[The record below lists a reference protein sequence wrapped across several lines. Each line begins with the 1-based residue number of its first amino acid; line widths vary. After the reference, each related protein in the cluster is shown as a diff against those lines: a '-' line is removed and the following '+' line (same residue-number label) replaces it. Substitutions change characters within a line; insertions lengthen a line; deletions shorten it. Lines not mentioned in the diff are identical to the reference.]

1 MSNRTFVALPGQRRQ
16 PQTCREVLTNR
27 MSPWRRLTH
36 RLGVAVLTVLLVVPL
51 TVGPVAAWSN
61 SSANNYGTHDWV
73 LDQAFRLLDARGIS
87 ISWVDRTR
95 ALHATDDP
103 DNIEVEADPSR
114 SIEHVY
120 TGDGGK
126 RGGAV
131 HRITEHYAKMVR
143 LHDAGD
149 YAEASYHL
157 GMLAHFYGDVLQP
170 YHTSRDAIDMDTNH
184 HAYELLVNSM
194 TKTPTSQP
202 SWSVANSSWNVKALI
217 NVRSASIAAAAY
229 SRARYAELEANF
241 DAGDSSLSSAAANVT
256 KEVLIRASGDLAN
269 LIVSVPSGSA
279 NPPVV
284 GSIKV
289 WMKWQ
294 GVKPNEPVEAAFA
307 TVMDTNGKP
316 IEGVEVKVT
325 TPVSPSSTKTL
336 RFWTDGTGTGHITY
350 ALGDFTTMAKQTVTL
365 KVTTDQT
372 TVSKST
378 WFFETKKLADGS
390 TGFRTTVNDRTV
402 KAGQTVT
409 VTSTVRSTSGAPIAG
424 LYVKWTWTMGSVVR
438 TSSGYT
444 NADGV
449 AKSSYTILSTTTR
462 SEIHVHAGTS
472 AYSINRNS
480 NAYFQRTD

>member
-1 MSNRTFVALPGQRRQ
+1 MA
-16 PQTCREVLTNR
+16 
-27 MSPWRRLTH
+27 
-36 RLGVAVLTVLLVVPL
+36 AVLLLPAGL
-51 TVGPVAAWSN
+51 SPAAAWSN
-61 SSANNYGTHDWV
+61 GSDNNYGTHDWI
-73 LDQAFRLLDARGIS
+73 LDQAFRLLDDRGIN

-114 SIEHVY
+114 SVEHVY

-149 YAEASYHL
+149 YDEASYHL
-157 GMLAHFYGDVLQP
+157 GMLAHFYGDILQP
-170 YHTSRDAIDMDTNH
+170 YHTHRDAIDMDTNH
-184 HAYELLVNSM
+184 HAYELLVNSL
-194 TKTPTSQP
+194 TKTPTSSP
-202 SWSVANSSWNVKALI
+202 SWSVANTSWNVQSLI
-217 NVRSASIAAAAY
+217 NVRSAAIAAAAY
-229 SRARYAELEANF
+229 SRARYTELEDNY
-241 DAGDSSLSSAAANVT
+241 GPNDSSLSPAAANVT

-269 LIVSVPSGSA
+269 LIVSVPSGGA
-279 NPPVV
+279 NPTMV

-307 TVMDTNGKP
+307 TVLDTEGKP

-325 TPVSPSSTKTL
+325 TPVSPTSTKTL

-350 ALGDFTTMAKQTVTL
+350 ATGDFTKMAKQTVTL

-378 WFFETKKLADGS
+378 WFFETKKLADGT

-409 VTSTVRSTSGAPIAG
+409 VTSTVKSTTGSPVKG
-424 LYVKWTWTMGSVVR
+424 LYVKWTWTMGSVVH

-444 NADGV
+444 DSNGV
-449 AKSSYTILSTTTR
+449 AKSSYTILSSTTK
-462 SEIHVHAGTS
+462 SQIHVHAGTS

-480 NAYFQRTD
+480 NTYFQRTD

>member
-1 MSNRTFVALPGQRRQ
+1 MLA
-16 PQTCREVLTNR
+16 
-27 MSPWRRLTH
+27 
-36 RLGVAVLTVLLVVPL
+36 AVLVLPIAVTPA
-51 TVGPVAAWSN
+51 AAWSN
-61 SSANNYGTHDWV
+61 AGNNYGTHDWV
-73 LDQAFRLLDARGIS
+73 LDQALRLLDERGINH
-87 ISWVDRTR
+87 SWVDRTI
-95 ALHATDDP
+95 ALQATDDP
-103 DNIEVEADPSR
+103 DDIEVENDPSR
-114 SIEHVY
+114 HIEHVY

-143 LHDAGD
+143 LHDSGD
-149 YAEASYHL
+149 YDEASYNL
-157 GMLAHFYGDVLQP
+157 GMLAHFYGDILQP

-184 HAYELLVNSM
+184 HAYELLVNSL
-194 TKTPTSQP
+194 TKTPTSSP
-202 SWSVANSSWNVKALI
+202 SWSVANTSWTVKAMI
-217 NVRSASIAAAAY
+217 NVRSAAIAGAAY
-229 SRARYAELEANF
+229 SRARYNELEANY
-241 DAGDSSLSSAAANVT
+241 GPNDSSLSSAAANIT

-279 NPPVV
+279 NPPMV

-294 GVKPNEPVEAAFA
+294 GVKGNEQVEAAFA
-307 TVMDTNGKP
+307 TVLDTAGKP
-316 IEGVEVKVT
+316 IEGVQVNVT
-325 TPVSPSSTKTL
+325 TPVSPTSTKSL

-350 ALGDFTTMAKQTVTL
+350 ALGTFPLMAKQTVTL

-378 WFFETKKLADGS
+378 WFFQTKRLADGS
-390 TGFRTTVNDRTV
+390 TGFKTTVNDRTV

-409 VTSTVRSTSGAPIAG
+409 VTSTVRTTTGAPVQG
-424 LYVKWTWTMGSVVR
+424 LYVKWTWTMGSVVH
-438 TSSGYT
+438 TSTGYT
-444 NADGV
+444 DANGV

-480 NAYFQRTD
+480 NTYFQRTD

>member
-1 MSNRTFVALPGQRRQ
+1 
-16 PQTCREVLTNR
+16 

-36 RLGVAVLTVLLVVPL
+36 RLGVAVLATLLVVP
-51 TVGPVAAWSN
+51 VAVAPVAAWANGSD
-61 SSANNYGTHDWV
+61 NNYGTHDWV
-73 LDQAFRLLDARGIS
+73 LDQAFRLLDARGIN
-87 ISWVDRTR
+87 ISWIDRTR

-131 HRITEHYAKMVR
+131 HRITEHYAKILR
-143 LHDAGD
+143 SYAAGD
-149 YAEASYHL
+149 YDNASYHL
-157 GMLAHFYGDVLQP
+157 GMLAHFYGDILQP
-170 YHTSRDAIDMDTNH
+170 FHTSRDAIGKDGLH
-184 HAYELLVNSM
+184 HDYELLVNSL
-194 TKTPTSQP
+194 TKTPTASA
-202 SWSVANSSWNVKALI
+202 SWSVANTSWVVDDMTDVRKAAI
-217 NVRSASIAAAAY
+217 SAAAY
-229 SRARYAELEANF
+229 SRARYNTLEANY
-241 DAGDSSLSSAAANVT
+241 DANDTSLSSAANTVT
-256 KEVLIRASGDLAN
+256 KEVLIRASGDLAD
-269 LIVSVPSGSA
+269 LIFSVKKGIG
-279 NPPVV
+279 NPPMV

-294 GVKPNEPVEAAFA
+294 GVKPNEPAEAAFA
-307 TVMDTNGKP
+307 TVLDTEGKP

-325 TPVSPSSTKTL
+325 TPVSPSTTKTL
-336 RFWTDGTGTGHITY
+336 RFWTDGAGTGHITY
-350 ALGDFTTMAKQTVTL
+350 ATGDFTKMAKQTVTL

-378 WFFETKKLADGS
+378 WFFETKKLADGT
-390 TGFRTTVNDRTV
+390 TGFKTTVNDRTV

-409 VTSTVRSTSGAPIAG
+409 VTSTVRSTTGSPVAG
-424 LYVKWTWTMGSVVR
+424 LYVKWTWTMGSVVH

-444 NADGV
+444 NSDGV

-480 NAYFQRTD
+480 NTYFQRTD

>member
-1 MSNRTFVALPGQRRQ
+1 MAAVLLLPGAI
-16 PQTCREVLTNR
+16 T
-27 MSPWRRLTH
+27 
-36 RLGVAVLTVLLVVPL
+36 
-51 TVGPVAAWSN
+51 PVAAWSN
-61 SSANNYGTHDWV
+61 GSDNNYGTHDWV
-73 LDQAFRLLDARGIS
+73 LDQAFRLLDARGIN
-87 ISWVDRTR
+87 ISWIDRTR

-103 DNIEVEADPSR
+103 DNIEVEADPTR
-114 SIEHVY
+114 SVEHVY

-131 HRITEHYAKMVR
+131 HRITEHYAKVLR
-143 LHDAGD
+143 LYESGD
-149 YAEASYHL
+149 YDGASYHL
-157 GMLAHFYGDVLQP
+157 GMLAHFWGDIMQP
-170 YHTSRDAIDMDTNH
+170 YHTHRDAIDRDAEH

-194 TKTPTSQP
+194 TKTPTSSA
-202 SWSVANSSWNVKALI
+202 SWSVANTSWNVDDMTDVRKA
-217 NVRSASIAAAAY
+217 AIAAAAY
-229 SRARYAELEANF
+229 SRARYPTLAASYSS
-241 DAGDSSLSSAAANVT
+241 GDKSLSSAANTVT
-256 KEVLIRASGDLAN
+256 KEVLIRASGDLAD
-269 LIVSVPSGSA
+269 LIVSAKKGIGY
-279 NPPVV
+279 PPLV

-307 TVMDTNGKP
+307 TVLDTEGKP

-325 TPVSPSSTKTL
+325 TPVSPTTTKTL

-350 ALGDFTTMAKQTVTL
+350 ATGDFTKMVKQTVTL

-409 VTSTVRSTSGAPIAG
+409 VTSTVRSTTGTPIKG
-424 LYVKWTWTMGSVVR
+424 LYVKWTWTMGSVVH

-444 NADGV
+444 DANGV

-480 NAYFQRTD
+480 NTYFQRTD